1 LFYRLK
7 GGCCVALKL
16 IEVDDSNGGKA
27 EIHRFGAATEEDIPF
42 KDFQC
47 GETVAGYQCKHEHFS
62 GGYYEDDGEIC
73 HCFEN
78 KCNTYIPDIP
88 DNGLVLL
95 PSAAILFV
103 ALLIAQL

>member
-1 LFYRLK
+1 MFYRLK

-47 GETVAGYQCKHEHFS
+47 GETVTIRLF
-62 GGYYEDDGEIC
+62 IC
-73 HCFEN
+73 IN
-78 KCNTYIPDIP
+78 IRGN
-88 DNGLVLL
+88 
-95 PSAAILFV
+95 
-103 ALLIAQL
+103 LI